1 MESLGTSLSNSPK
14 IMKSAIFFFKNM
26 LVFFDY
32 RPLLTRKWKLVE
44 VLMTVA
50 MYQPQ
55 QHSRRGQIIDTR
67 KPESGIVL
75 T

>member
-1 MESLGTSLSNSPK
+1 
-14 IMKSAIFFFKNM
+14 M
-26 LVFFDY
+26 LVFFGY

-50 MYQPQ
+50 MYRPQ
-55 QHSRRGQIIDTR
+55 QHGRRGQIIDTR

-75 T
+75 TVDI